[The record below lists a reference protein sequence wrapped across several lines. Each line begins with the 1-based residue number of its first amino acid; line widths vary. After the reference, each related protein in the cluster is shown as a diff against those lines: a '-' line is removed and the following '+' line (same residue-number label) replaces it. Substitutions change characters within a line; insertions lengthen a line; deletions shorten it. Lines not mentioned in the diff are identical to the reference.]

1 MKLFSAA
8 FRDGQEIPV
17 VHTGEGSDAS
27 PPLGWSGVPARTR
40 SLALIVE
47 DPDAPDPAAP
57 RMIWTHWIL
66 YNMPPA
72 MDGLPGAVK
81 QETLPPGTLPGKNSW
96 NRRGY
101 GGPMP
106 PVGRHRYIH
115 KLYALDTELPDLHMP
130 TREQLLAA
138 MKGHVVA
145 EAELTGTYEK
155 RR

>member
-1 MKLFSAA
+1 MKLFSTA
-8 FRDGQEIPV
+8 FRDGQEIPI

-27 PPLGWSGVPARTR
+27 PPLAWSGVPPKAQ
-40 SLALIVE
+40 SLALIIE

-57 RMIWTHWIL
+57 RMTWTHWIL
-66 YNMPPA
+66 YNLPPG

-81 QETLPPGTLPGKNSW
+81 EGALPPTVLPGKNSW

-115 KLYALDTELPDLHMP
+115 KLYALDTALPDMHTP
-130 TREQLLAA
+130 TRDQLLAA
-138 MKGHVVA
+138 MKGHVVDT
-145 EAELTGTYEK
+145 AELTGTYQK

>member
-1 MKLFSAA
+1 MKLFSTA

-17 VHTGEGSDAS
+17 VHTGQGSDAS
-27 PPLGWSGVPARTR
+27 PPLAWSGVPPNAQ

-47 DPDAPDPAAP
+47 DPDAPDPDAP
-57 RMIWTHWIL
+57 RMTWTHWVL
-66 YNMPPA
+66 YNLPPG

-81 QETLPPGTLPGKNSW
+81 EEVLPRTVLPGKNSW

-115 KLYALDTELPDLHMP
+115 KLYALDTTLPDLHTP
-130 TREQLLAA
+130 TRDQLLAT
-138 MKGHVVA
+138 MRGHILDM
-145 EAELTGTYEK
+145 AELTGTYQK